1 MFQNFESIDSRID
14 KNFQFIKI
22 KSELFNHLLGQKYPE
37 YLKSLTPKYYKTYI
51 NILLIY
57 VGLFLSVFINIYL
70 INFFSSNLAN
80 IICFFMNSLFVGLFI
95 HSLQQAL
102 HVGLHYELHPQKKRN
117 DNITYF
123 LGILTGVNVKQA
135 RIIHM
140 KHHTKHAEAD
150 DPENS
155 YLYPLTFIK
164 ILKFFTTISI
174 VEYCLNIDKNTKDES
189 KKNEKVN
196 SSLITKIL
204 AFITISRII
213 SVLVHIVIVY
223 IIFLNSN
230 LFFAL
235 SWFYGFLTFF
245 PFFASLLNI
254 IEHSEEKKSKLN
266 NTSNPIPVNR
276 LFDGNFFSKYIY
288 ASFGAYKHAIH
299 HWDPTVHH
307 TIVDDVEHFLLNT
320 QIRKSVENR
329 KTSILQ
335 TIKKII

>member
-1 MFQNFESIDSRID
+1 MIQNIDTNID

-22 KSELFNHLLGQKYPE
+22 KSGLYNHILAQNYPV
-37 YLKSLTPKYYKTYI
+37 YLKSLSPKYYKTYI
-51 NILLIY
+51 NIFLLY
-57 VGLFLSVFINIYL
+57 VGLFLSISINIYL

-80 IICFFMNSLFVGLFI
+80 IIFFFINSLFVGLFI

-102 HVGLHYELHPQKKRN
+102 HVGLHYELHPVKKIN
-117 DNITYF
+117 DIIAYF

-140 KHHTKHAEAD
+140 IHHKRHAEQD

-155 YLYPLTFIK
+155 YLFPLTFIK

-174 VEYCLNIDKNTKDES
+174 IEYCLKIDKNINKDE
-189 KKNEKVN
+189 KLD
-196 SSLITKIL
+196 SSFTKKIL
-204 AFITISRII
+204 AFVTLSRVFSII
-213 SVLVHIVIVY
+213 VHILIVY

-235 SWFYGFLTFF
+235 SWVYGFLTFF

-254 IEHSEEKKSKLN
+254 IEHAEEKKDKLN
-266 NTSNPIPVNR
+266 NTTNSMPVNR
-276 LFDGNFFSKYIY
+276 LFNRNFFSKYIY

-307 TIVDDVEHFLLNT
+307 TMVDDVEDYLLNT

-329 KTSILQ
+329 KTTILQ
-335 TIKKII
+335 TLKKII